1 MGFFKTPG
9 AVGLELD
16 TGVIRVVALSGDKH
30 APSLVTAGE
39 MAIPEDAV
47 FEGVVND
54 VDAVARALEELWVK
68 FQINSRDVVL
78 GISNQGV
85 MMRLAN
91 FPKIPDNKLERALCF
106 QAGEYF
112 PIPLEELVFD
122 FSVLGEVEG
131 ENGPQLQILLVAA
144 RRDLLDKSLEALQK
158 ATLMPRVVD
167 TSALALLRTLPRR
180 RLEEESLLLVD
191 ISNGLTILQLVA
203 GGVPRFAR
211 VIPHSLQS
219 YARELDRQLDELLE
233 TAGQA
238 AAARQDGGLPLPNLE
253 KIMNGELHGTEQWPV
268 KAPGEWELA
277 LANEIRSSIGYY
289 MSQTGTVVMDGV
301 VVSGR
306 GARVAGLPE
315 FLQAEIEVPVEVI
328 DPLVNIKG
336 SARGKG
342 VDMQYNGPDFAVCV
356 GLALRGLED

>member
-1 MGFFKTPG
+1 MGFFKTSG

-16 TGVIRVVALSGDKH
+16 TGVVRVVALSGDKH
-30 APSLVTAGE
+30 APTLLTAGE
-39 MAIPEDAV
+39 IAIPEDAV
-47 FEGVVND
+47 SEGVVND
-54 VDAVARALEELWVK
+54 VDAVARALEELWGK
-68 FQINSRDVVL
+68 FRINSRDVVL

-91 FPKIPDNKLERALCF
+91 FPKIPDNKLERALRF

-131 ENGPQLQILLVAA
+131 EHGPQLQILLVAA
-144 RRDLLDKSLEALQK
+144 RRDLLDKSLEALQR

-167 TSALALLRTLPRR
+167 TSALALLRTLPGR

-191 ISNGLTILQLVA
+191 ISNGLTMLQLVA

-211 VIPHSLQS
+211 VIPHSLKT
-219 YARELDRQLDELLE
+219 YARELDRPLDELLE
-233 TAGQA
+233 TASQA
-238 AAARQDGGLPLPNLE
+238 AAAKQDGGIPNIKLTVT
-253 KIMNGELHGTEQWPV
+253 GEPHGTEQWPV
-268 KAPGEWELA
+268 RATGEWELA

-289 MSQTGTVVMDGV
+289 MSQTGTVVVDGV
-301 VVSGR
+301 IVSGR

-315 FLQAEIEVPVEVI
+315 FLQAEIEVPVEIV

-342 VDMQYNGPDFAVCV
+342 VDMQYNGPDFAVCI